1 MNLTLRLCAQRH
13 LSLDHTNGKI
23 TRSINFQQKT
33 KIPFLSL
40 ATEEKPTCQGRGH
53 EEE

>member
-1 MNLTLRLCAQRH
+1 MYEFDTETVGPET
-13 LSLDHTNGKI
+13 LDHTNGKI
-23 TRSINFQQKT
+23 TKWINFQQNT